1 METNETIE
9 ALSRLLNETVGELQK
24 LKEQDVAYVWN
35 SDKKA
40 YEELGI
46 GRTYFEKIRHK
57 LPHIEIP
64 DEKTG
69 SVGIVYP
76 KKAVK
81 QWLDEHTTTY

>member
-1 METNETIE
+1 MEANETIE

-24 LKEQDVAYVWN
+24 LKEQDDTYVWS
-35 SDKKA
+35 SDMKA
-40 YEELGI
+40 YQELGL
-46 GRTYFEKIRHK
+46 GKKYFERIRHK

-69 SVGIVYP
+69 YVSVVYP

-81 QWLDEHTTTY
+81 QWLDEQTTTY